1 MIFLSKYL
9 FDDEDIKIIS
19 NTKVILDIKV
29 IETERRSQ
37 ELSPDIYAV
46 ITFPK
51 YMEAVKS
58 LSVPF
63 IDVICDN
70 VIANQ
75 HKKFINMLA
84 KTLKKESDK
93 ELKEVDP
100 REIFN

>member
-1 MIFLSKYL
+1 
-9 FDDEDIKIIS
+9 
-19 NTKVILDIKV
+19 
-29 IETERRSQ
+29 
-37 ELSPDIYAV
+37 
-46 ITFPK
+46 
-51 YMEAVKS
+51 MEAVKS

-63 IDVICDN
+63 IDVICIN

-84 KTLKKESDK
+84 KTLKKESDE